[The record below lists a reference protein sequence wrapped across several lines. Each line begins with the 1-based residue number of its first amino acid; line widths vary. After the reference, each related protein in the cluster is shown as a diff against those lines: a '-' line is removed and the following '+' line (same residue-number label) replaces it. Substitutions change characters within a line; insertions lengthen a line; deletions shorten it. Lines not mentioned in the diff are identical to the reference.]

1 MRRQTT
7 YLIML
12 RLNRL
17 DVVSPRRVRP
27 SVGTSVVFFSTF
39 RRAIQQN
46 GRPTMTAAAA
56 AGTARG
62 AYFLTGF
69 QVALKERK
77 KERKKEEEDSHAR
90 NGATAERR
98 YKEEEKKRKGTYR
111 YLSCCSLEYKRR
123 QLLLHSFLIWHY
135 ESKFRMAL
143 FAVSHLNRI

>member
-1 MRRQTT
+1 MRRRTT

-56 AGTARG
+56 GGTARG

-69 QVALKERK
+69 QVAL

-111 YLSCCSLEYKRR
+111 YLSCCCCCLEYKRR